1 MKNLK
6 LGAKIGLGFGIL
18 IIISLALGSMAIWN
32 MKTVATESTKLA
44 KEYVPEVDV
53 AGKIRGASNRIMYA
67 MRGYGFT
74 ENDEYYKEARNELEI
89 MTRSVSEG
97 EVLSKEAKN
106 LKKLTGQ
113 LADINKAKAEYHAAM
128 EETTKLVSGSNVQRD
143 ALYKNADLYMAGSA
157 AFLEGQN
164 AAFKKDLAERQ
175 EKIGIVTHLVALGS
189 EVRVLNFKAQADKDP
204 VMMQTAIQKL
214 DDVSKLVSDLRKN
227 TLSEEFIQ
235 RIDATATAAKGYQE
249 AMRSFLAEFRKGG
262 SADQMVLSNARK
274 NMDDNAHAYVTNCDE
289 FLMGQQQKLTTDMTE
304 RNAKITLVNEVI
316 DLGNDTRVE
325 AFKSQALRDPQLMIE
340 GQKNFRTI
348 EAKLEELR
356 KVTQSKQF
364 MDQIDKVAQAG
375 RGYSEG
381 MEAFVSNWQK
391 LQDLGKTRD
400 TLGNSLIDACKL
412 LAEAGME
419 NTAEIANG
427 AMESLNR
434 SSMIMVI
441 GLIVALIAGIT
452 LAVFIT
458 LGITRPVRRIID
470 NMSEGADQVASA
482 SQQVA
487 SASQSLASG
496 SSQQAASIE
505 ETSSSMEEMASMT
518 KKNAESA
525 EEANSLM
532 REAKAVVGQA
542 NESMRK
548 LNRSMEEISKAS
560 DETSKIIKT
569 IDEIAFQTNLLALN
583 AAVEAARAGEAGA
596 GFAVVADEVRNLAMR
611 AAEAAKNTTNLIEG
625 TRKKVTDGTQLTAT
639 TNEAFTQVAQSAGKV
654 AELLGEIAAA
664 SSEQAQGI
672 DQVNIAV
679 SQMDSIT
686 QQNAANAEES
696 ASASEELNAQAE
708 QMKGMVGDLVKLVGG
723 AANNSTSRPQR
734 ARRSLAVGSGRAVIT
749 KNKKTILPNKV
760 NRIKAQEVSPEKV
773 IPLENDLEDF

>member
-74 ENDEYYKEARNELEI
+74 ENDEYYKEARNEIEI

-97 EVLSKEAKN
+97 EALSKKAKN
-106 LKKLTGQ
+106 LNKLTGQ
-113 LADINKAKAEYHAAM
+113 LADINKAKTEYQAAM
-128 EETTKLVSGSNVQRD
+128 EETTKLVSDLNGQREALD
-143 ALYKNADLYMAGSA
+143 KNAALYMSVSA
-157 AFLEGQN
+157 EFLDGQN
-164 AAFKKDLAERQ
+164 EKFKKDLAELQ
-175 EKIGIVTHLVALGS
+175 EET
-189 EVRVLNFKAQADKDP
+189 
-204 VMMQTAIQKL
+204 
-214 DDVSKLVSDLRKN
+214 
-227 TLSEEFIQ
+227 
-235 RIDATATAAKGYQE
+235 
-249 AMRSFLAEFRKGG
+249 
-262 SADQMVLSNARK
+262 
-274 NMDDNAHAYVTNCDE
+274 
-289 FLMGQQQKLTTDMTE
+289 GQQQKLTIDLTE
-304 RNAKITLVNEVI
+304 RHAKITLANDVI
-316 DLGNDTRVE
+316 DLGNDTRIK

-340 GQKNFRTI
+340 GEKNFRAI
-348 EAKLEELR
+348 DAKFLELR
-356 KVTQSKQF
+356 KITREKE
-364 MDQIDKVAQAG
+364 DLDRIDTVALAA
-375 RGYSEG
+375 RAYSEA
-381 MEAFVSNWQK
+381 MVAFLADWQK

-400 TLGNSLIDACKL
+400 TLGSSLIDACKL

-441 GLIVALIAGIT
+441 GLIVALLAGIT

-482 SQQVA
+482 SQQVS

-496 SSQQAASIE
+496 ASQQAASIE
-505 ETSSSMEEMASMT
+505 ETSSSMEEMSSMT

-532 REAKAVVGQA
+532 REAEAVVGQA
-542 NESMRK
+542 NESMGK

-723 AANNSTSRPQR
+723 AANNSASRPQR
-734 ARRSLAVGSGRAVIT
+734 ARRSVAVGSGKAVVT
-749 KNKKTILPNKV
+749 KNNKMTLSNKV
-760 NRIKAQEVSPEKV
+760 NRNKAQEVSPEKV

>member
-18 IIISLALGSMAIWN
+18 IVIALALGSMAIWN
-32 MKTVATESTKLA
+32 MTNVAGESTKLA

-53 AGKIRGASNRIMYA
+53 AGKIRAASNHIMYA

-74 ENDEYYKEARNELEI
+74 ENDEYYKEALKELEI
-89 MTRSVSEG
+89 MTGAVSEG
-97 EVLSKEAKN
+97 ETLAKEAKH
-106 LKKLTGQ
+106 LEKLGGQ
-113 LADINKAKAEYHAAM
+113 LAAIEKAETEYRAAM
-128 EETTKLVSGSNVQRD
+128 EETKKLVSDLNAQREALD
-143 ALYKNADLYMAGSA
+143 KNAALYMSAGA
-157 AFLEGQN
+157 EFLDGQN
-164 AAFKKDLAERQ
+164 EKFKKDLAELQ
-175 EKIGIVTHLVALGS
+175 GET
-189 EVRVLNFKAQADKDP
+189 
-204 VMMQTAIQKL
+204 
-214 DDVSKLVSDLRKN
+214 
-227 TLSEEFIQ
+227 
-235 RIDATATAAKGYQE
+235 
-249 AMRSFLAEFRKGG
+249 
-262 SADQMVLSNARK
+262 
-274 NMDDNAHAYVTNCDE
+274 
-289 FLMGQQQKLTTDMTE
+289 GQQQKLTTDLTE
-304 RNAKITLVNEVI
+304 RHAKITLANDVI
-316 DLGNDTRVE
+316 DLGNDTRIK

-340 GQKNFRTI
+340 GEKNFRAI
-348 EAKLEELR
+348 EAKIEELR
-356 KVTQSKQF
+356 KTTRLKE
-364 MDQIDKVAQAG
+364 DLDHIDTVAKAG
-375 RGYSEG
+375 QGYN
-381 MEAFVSNWQK
+381 EAMVAFLADWQK
-391 LQDLGKTRD
+391 LQDLGNKRD

-427 AMESLNR
+427 AMESLNK
-434 SSMIMVI
+434 SSTIMVI
-441 GLIVALIAGIT
+441 GLIVALIAGIA

-470 NMSEGADQVASA
+470 AMNEGSDQVASA

-505 ETSSSMEEMASMT
+505 ETSSSMEEMSSMT
-518 KKNAESA
+518 RKNAESA
-525 EEANSLM
+525 EEANGLM
-532 REAKAVVGQA
+532 RETKAVVVQA
-542 NESMRK
+542 NESMGK
-548 LNRSMEEISKAS
+548 LNRSMEEISRAS
-560 DETSKIIKT
+560 EETSKIIKT